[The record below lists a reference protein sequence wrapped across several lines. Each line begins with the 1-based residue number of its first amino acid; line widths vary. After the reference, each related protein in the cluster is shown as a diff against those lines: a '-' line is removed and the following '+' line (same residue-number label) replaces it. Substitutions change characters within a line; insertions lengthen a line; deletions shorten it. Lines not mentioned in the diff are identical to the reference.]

1 MARILIADDEAIISL
16 ALGMLLEDEG
26 HEVAT
31 ASDGRAALVMA
42 RDTPPDLL
50 ITDYMMPVMDGVEL
64 IAALRRDEDL
74 RGLPIILSSAIP
86 EPVVRARTNSFDAFV
101 QKPASEAAMLAAVQG
116 LLAGR
121 RE

>member
-16 ALGMLLEDEG
+16 ALGMLLEDQG

-31 ASDGRAALVMA
+31 APDGRTALVMA

-86 EPVVRARTNSFDAFV
+86 EPAVRARTNGFDAFV
-101 QKPASEAAMLAAVQG
+101 QKPASEAAMLAAVQD